1 MPSGISL
8 VGFAKVIKNS
18 DFRKSRQKNLQRYMK
33 RTPKVIHKTYGVRL
47 MKAGGHILYQ
57 QGGSSDFP
65 PVYINPACR
74 ILHRGQPS
82 FHVAK
87 AHS

>member
-1 MPSGISL
+1 MMPSGISL
-8 VGFAKVIKNS
+8 VSFAKVIKNS
-18 DFRKSRQKNLQRYMK
+18 DSRKSQLKKLQRYMK
-33 RTPKVIHKTYGVRL
+33 RTPEVIHKTFGV
-47 MKAGGHILYQ
+47 H
-57 QGGSSDFP
+57 
-65 PVYINPACR
+65 INPACR